1 MTPGASVGGPVV
13 EGDQHAACVS
23 AWLDRS
29 APGLSSVDLLR
40 LFEAA
45 LGALWIRTKSTLG
58 EVTLTVIAERV
69 LHNASERFSLLWS
82 LKVDP
87 YTGIQCRELREW
99 IGSVRPAELTEAIR
113 FTLGELLRVLGH
125 LTAEILTP
133 ELHLELYGV
142 VLPQAIR
149 VGRTTPSGRYLPLD
163 IEGKGS

>member
-1 MTPGASVGGPVV
+1 VID
-13 EGDQHAACVS
+13 GDEHAACVN

-29 APGLSSVDLLR
+29 APGLSSEALLR

-45 LGALWIRTKSTLG
+45 LGALWMRTKRTLG

-87 YTGIQCRELREW
+87 NTGIQCRELREW
-99 IGSVRPAELTEAIR
+99 IGSVPPAELTEAIR
-113 FTLGELLRVLGH
+113 FTLGEFLRVLGH

-133 ELHLELYGV
+133 ELHLELYNV
-142 VLPQAIR
+142 VLSPALR
-149 VGRTTPSGRYLPLD
+149 VGRTSPSGRYLPLD
-163 IEGKGS
+163 IEGKGKGS

>member
-1 MTPGASVGGPVV
+1 MAD
-13 EGDQHAACVS
+13 GDEHAACVN

-29 APGLSSVDLLR
+29 ATGLSSEDLLR

-87 YTGIQCRELREW
+87 DAGIQCRELREW

-113 FTLGELLRVLGH
+113 FTLGELLRVLGR

-142 VLPQAIR
+142 ALPPAVR
-149 VGRTTPSGRYLPLD
+149 VGRTTPSGRYVPLD
-163 IEGKGS
+163 LEGKGKGS

>member
-1 MTPGASVGGPVV
+1 LGASAGGPVV

-23 AWLDRS
+23 AWLERA
-29 APGLSSVDLLR
+29 APGLSSEDLLR

-45 LGALWIRTKSTLG
+45 LGALWVRTKSTLG

-69 LHNASERFSLLWS
+69 LHNASERFSVLWL

-87 YTGIQCRELREW
+87 NAGIQCRELREW
-99 IGSVRPAELTEAIR
+99 IGSVHPAELTEAIR
-113 FTLGELLRVLGH
+113 FTLGELLRVIGH

-149 VGRTTPSGRYLPLD
+149 VGRTTPSGRYLALD